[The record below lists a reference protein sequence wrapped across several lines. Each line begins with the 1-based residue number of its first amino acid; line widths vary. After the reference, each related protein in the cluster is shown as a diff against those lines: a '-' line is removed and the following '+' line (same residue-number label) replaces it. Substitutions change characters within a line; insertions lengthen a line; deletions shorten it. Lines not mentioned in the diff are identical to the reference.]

1 MIKVILLNRDKSERF
16 DWNKPLLE
24 RGKLIFETEKD
35 LDVYDILKKDN
46 KFYSVSVKD
55 HKNKVVGVDE
65 TEFELNPNATIEA
78 DFTCPYCKNVDYDG
92 FEKNEGE
99 TYCGGCGSTVELELS
114 NDYYIVKPVHPT
126 SIRII
131 K

>member
-92 FEKNEGE
+92 FGKNEGE
-99 TYCGGCGSTVELELS
+99 TYCEGCGSTVELELS
-114 NDYYIVKPVHPT
+114 NDYYIVKPVYPT